1 MIKIFAD
8 LKGETETSTI
18 IITDLK
24 TRPPL
29 TDRIIRQKISRD
41 IKDVNSTIKE
51 VK

>member
-8 LKGETETSTI
+8 LKGETEKSTI

-24 TRPPL
+24 TLPPL
-29 TDRIIRQKISRD
+29 TDRIIRQKINRD